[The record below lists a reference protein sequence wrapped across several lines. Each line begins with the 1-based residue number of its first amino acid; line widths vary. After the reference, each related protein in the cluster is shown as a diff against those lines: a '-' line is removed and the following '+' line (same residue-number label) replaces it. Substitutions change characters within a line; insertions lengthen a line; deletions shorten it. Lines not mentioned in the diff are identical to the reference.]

1 VAGGGSALQPQQP
14 QMQME
19 DSSRQKAKQ
28 QVRSAQASS
37 Y

>member
-14 QMQME
+14 QIE
-19 DSSRQKAKQ
+19 DSSRQKQKAKQ

>member
-14 QMQME
+14 QIE
-19 DSSRQKAKQ
+19 DISRQKAKQ